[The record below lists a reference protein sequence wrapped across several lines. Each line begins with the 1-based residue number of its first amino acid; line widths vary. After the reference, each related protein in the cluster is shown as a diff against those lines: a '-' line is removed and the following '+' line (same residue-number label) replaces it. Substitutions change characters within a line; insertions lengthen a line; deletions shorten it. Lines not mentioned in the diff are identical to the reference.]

1 MKVIFCADP
10 FNNKKVDM
18 DYESEYRAAKDLGFE
33 VELVSFEDLVD
44 MGSHGGLGS
53 NEEQRNC
60 QLEAAIKWIKPSEE
74 LECAIY
80 RGWML
85 KPDRYSDFYNAL
97 KSRNIELINSPQSYK
112 FCHYI
117 PDSYDVIRNYTP
129 NTIWFRKDQLS
140 KSLDEVS
147 DMLIRTF
154 GNTPVMIK
162 DYVKSRKHEW
172 KEACFIPD
180 ASDSIKV
187 KSVVNRFLE
196 LQGDDLNEGIVF
208 RKFLKLEFLTLHSK
222 SKMPLT
228 KEFRIFFLDGKPLQ
242 EFYYWDEGDYGELKP
257 DLTPFIDVA
266 KKAKSRFFTM
276 DIAKVE
282 NGGWVIIELGD
293 GQVSGL
299 PDNAD
304 LHEFYNRL
312 RTSLV

>member
-10 FNNKKVDM
+10 LDSKKVDM
-18 DYESEYRAAKDLGFE
+18 DYESEYRAAKELGFE
-33 VELVSFEDLVD
+33 VELMNFEDLVD
-44 MGSHGGLGS
+44 MDNPEL
-53 NEEQRNC
+53 
-60 QLEAAIKWIKPSEE
+60 AVKKIKPSGE
-74 LECAIY
+74 LECAVY

-85 KPDRYSDFYNAL
+85 KPDRYGELYNAL
-97 KSRNIELINSPQSYK
+97 KSRNIELINSPDNYK
-112 FCHYI
+112 FCHYL

-129 NTIWFRKDQLS
+129 NTIWFKRDQLS
-140 KSLDEVS
+140 KSLDEVCEI
-147 DMLIRTF
+147 LIKTF
-154 GNTPVMIK
+154 GKTPVMIK

-172 KEACFIPD
+172 EEACFIPD

-187 KSVVNRFLE
+187 KRVVNRFLE

-208 RKFLKLEFLTLHSK
+208 RQFLKLEFLTLHSK

-228 KEFRIFFLDGKPLQ
+228 KEFRIFFLDGEPLQ
-242 EFYYWDEGDYGELKP
+242 EFYYWDEGDYDELKL
-257 DLTPFIDVA
+257 DLTLFVEVA
-266 KKAKSRFFTM
+266 KKINSRFFTM

-312 RTSLV
+312 KMGLI